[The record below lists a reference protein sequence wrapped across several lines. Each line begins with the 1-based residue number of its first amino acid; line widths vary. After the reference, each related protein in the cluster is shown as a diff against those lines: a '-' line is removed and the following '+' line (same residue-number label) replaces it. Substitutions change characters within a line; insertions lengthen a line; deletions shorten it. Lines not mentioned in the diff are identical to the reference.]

1 MLTRR
6 HIRIKVMQSVYS
18 FKVGEGK
25 MLDDEIVFFK
35 DSIAKSYDLYFL
47 MFSLLK
53 SIKQYV
59 DDQLVTYNT
68 HKILKDQKYLKLKR
82 LSDNRFLEFI
92 NQHKVLNKYLKNK
105 KFISWDLEFIFTKD
119 LVEEI
124 ISNEAFIVY
133 LDNKSPS
140 ENDDLEWLI
149 KSFKNIIASSSYLY
163 NYLEDN
169 NLTWIDDLP
178 VVNTFILKT
187 LKKLK
192 TNNLESLKFPKIDE
206 SFDDIEFGI
215 QLLKKSILEEEKL
228 LKELEGKT
236 PNWGAERIAQM
247 DKVILKIAIAEILHF
262 PEIPTKVTIN
272 EYLEISKDYSTPNSN
287 NFINGVLDKLVREFV
302 DEKRMIKQGRGLL

>member
-68 HKILKDQKYLKLKR
+68 HKILKDQKYLKLKC

-105 KFISWDLEFIFTKD
+105 KIISWDLEFIFTKD

-133 LDNKSPS
+133 LNNKSPS

>member
-1 MLTRR
+1 
-6 HIRIKVMQSVYS
+6 MQSVYS

-59 DDQLVTYNT
+59 DDQLVTYNS
-68 HKILKDQKYLKLKR
+68 HKILKDQKYLKLQR

-124 ISNEAFIVY
+124 ISNEAFKVY
-133 LDNKSPS
+133 LDNKNPS
-140 ENDDLEWLI
+140 EKDDLEWLI
-149 KSFKNIIASSSYLY
+149 KSFKNIIASSPYLY

-169 NLTWIDDLP
+169 NLTWVDDLP

-192 TNNLESLKFPKIDE
+192 ADNLESLKFPKINE

>member
-59 DDQLVTYNT
+59 DDQLVTYNA

-124 ISNEAFIVY
+124 ISNEAFKVY

-140 ENDDLEWLI
+140 EKDDLEWLI
-149 KSFKNIIASSSYLY
+149 KSYKNIIASSSYLY

-206 SFDDIEFGI
+206 SFDDIDFGI

>member
-1 MLTRR
+1 
-6 HIRIKVMQSVYS
+6 MQSVYS

-35 DSIAKSYDLYFL
+35 DSMAKSYDLYFL

-59 DDQLVTYNT
+59 DDQLVTYNA

-92 NQHKVLNKYLKNK
+92 NQHKVLNKYFKNK

-124 ISNEAFIVY
+124 ISNEAFKVY

-140 ENDDLEWLI
+140 EKDDLEWLI
-149 KSFKNIIASSSYLY
+149 KSYKNIIASSSYLY

-206 SFDDIEFGI
+206 SFDDIDFGI

>member
-35 DSIAKSYDLYFL
+35 DSMAKSYDLYFL

-59 DDQLVTYNT
+59 DDQLVTYNA

-119 LVEEI
+119 LVEES
-124 ISNEAFIVY
+124 ISNEAFKVY

-140 ENDDLEWLI
+140 EKDDLEWLI
-149 KSFKNIIASSSYLY
+149 KSYKNIIASSSYLY

-206 SFDDIEFGI
+206 SFDDIDFGI

-247 DKVILKIAIAEILHF
+247 DKVILKIAIAEILYF

-302 DEKRMIKQGRGLL
+302 DEKRIIKQGRGLL

>member
-82 LSDNRFLEFI
+82 LSDNRFLKFI

-124 ISNEAFIVY
+124 ISNEAFQVY
-133 LDNKSPS
+133 IDNKSPS
-140 ENDDLEWLI
+140 EKDDLEWLI

-215 QLLKKSILEEEKL
+215 QLLKKSILEEKKL
-228 LKELEGKT
+228 K
-236 PNWGAERIAQM
+236 
-247 DKVILKIAIAEILHF
+247 
-262 PEIPTKVTIN
+262 
-272 EYLEISKDYSTPNSN
+272 
-287 NFINGVLDKLVREFV
+287 
-302 DEKRMIKQGRGLL
+302 

>member
-35 DSIAKSYDLYFL
+35 DSMAKSYDLYFL

-59 DDQLVTYNT
+59 DDQLVTYNA

-124 ISNEAFIVY
+124 ISNEAFKVY

-140 ENDDLEWLI
+140 EKDDLEWLI
-149 KSFKNIIASSSYLY
+149 KSYKNIIASSSYLY

-206 SFDDIEFGI
+206 SFDDIDFGI

-247 DKVILKIAIAEILHF
+247 DKVILKIAIAEILYF

>member
-105 KFISWDLEFIFTKD
+105 KIISWDLEFIFTKD

-133 LDNKSPS
+133 LNNKSPS

-262 PEIPTKVTIN
+262 PEIPTRVTIN

>member
-1 MLTRR
+1 
-6 HIRIKVMQSVYS
+6 MQSVYS

-82 LSDNRFLEFI
+82 LSDNCFLEFI

-124 ISNEAFIVY
+124 ISNEAFKVY
-133 LDNKSPS
+133 LDNKSPL
-140 ENDDLEWLI
+140 EKDDLEWLI
-149 KSFKNIIASSSYLY
+149 KSFKNIIASSPYLY

-169 NLTWIDDLP
+169 NLTWVDDLP

-192 TNNLESLKFPKIDE
+192 TNNLGSLKFPKIDE

>member
-35 DSIAKSYDLYFL
+35 DSMAKSYDLYFL

-68 HKILKDQKYLKLKR
+68 HKILKDQKYQKLKR

-124 ISNEAFIVY
+124 ISNEAFKVY

-140 ENDDLEWLI
+140 EKDDLEWLI
-149 KSFKNIIASSSYLY
+149 KSYKNIIASSSYLY

-206 SFDDIEFGI
+206 SFDDIDFGI

-228 LKELEGKT
+228 LKELDGKT

>member
-1 MLTRR
+1 
-6 HIRIKVMQSVYS
+6 MQSVYS

-59 DDQLVTYNT
+59 DDQLVTYNA

-124 ISNEAFIVY
+124 ISNDAFKVY

-140 ENDDLEWLI
+140 EKDDLEWLI
-149 KSFKNIIASSSYLY
+149 KSYKNIIASSSYLY

-206 SFDDIEFGI
+206 SFDDIDFGI

-228 LKELEGKT
+228 LKELDGKT

>member
-18 FKVGEGK
+18 FKVSDGK

-53 SIKQYV
+53 SIKQYA

-124 ISNEAFIVY
+124 ISNETFQVY

-140 ENDDLEWLI
+140 EKDDLEWLI

-192 TNNLESLKFPKIDE
+192 TNNLESLQFPKIDE

>member
-25 MLDDEIVFFK
+25 MLDDEIAFFK

-59 DDQLVTYNT
+59 DDQLVTYNS

-124 ISNEAFIVY
+124 ISNEAFKVY
-133 LDNKSPS
+133 LDNKNPS
-140 ENDDLEWLI
+140 EKDDLEWLI
-149 KSFKNIIASSSYLY
+149 KSFKNIIASSPYLY

-169 NLTWIDDLP
+169 NLTWVDDLP

-187 LKKLK
+187 LKKLR

>member
-25 MLDDEIVFFK
+25 MLDDEIIFFK

-215 QLLKKSILEEEKL
+215 QLLKKSVLEEEKL

>member
-25 MLDDEIVFFK
+25 ILDDEIVFFK

-59 DDQLVTYNT
+59 DDQLVTYNS

-124 ISNEAFIVY
+124 ISNEAFKVY
-133 LDNKSPS
+133 LGNKNPS
-140 ENDDLEWLI
+140 EKDDLEWLI

>member
-59 DDQLVTYNT
+59 DDQLITYNI

-124 ISNEAFIVY
+124 ISNEAFKVY

-140 ENDDLEWLI
+140 EKDDLEWLI

-192 TNNLESLKFPKIDE
+192 TNNLESLQFPKIDE

-215 QLLKKSILEEEKL
+215 QLLKKSILEEKKL

-247 DKVILKIAIAEILHF
+247 DKVLLKIAIAEILHF

-302 DEKRMIKQGRGLL
+302 EEKRMIKQGRGLL

>member
-59 DDQLVTYNT
+59 DDQLVTYNA

-124 ISNEAFIVY
+124 ISNEAFKVY
-133 LDNKSPS
+133 LENKSPS
-140 ENDDLEWLI
+140 EKDDLQWLI
-149 KSFKNIIASSSYLY
+149 KSFKNIIASSPYLY

-169 NLTWIDDLP
+169 NLTWVDDLP

-187 LKKLK
+187 LKKLR

>member
-124 ISNEAFIVY
+124 ISNEAFQVY
-133 LDNKSPS
+133 LANKSPS
-140 ENDDLEWLI
+140 EKDDLQWLI

-302 DEKRMIKQGRGLL
+302 NEKRMIKQGRGLL

>member
-1 MLTRR
+1 
-6 HIRIKVMQSVYS
+6 MQSVYS

-25 MLDDEIVFFK
+25 ILDDEIVFFK

-59 DDQLVTYNT
+59 DDQLVTYNS

-82 LSDNRFLEFI
+82 LSDNCFLEFI

-124 ISNEAFIVY
+124 ISNEAFKVY
-133 LDNKSPS
+133 LDNKSPL
-140 ENDDLEWLI
+140 EKDDLEWLI

>member
-18 FKVGEGK
+18 FKVSEGK

-53 SIKQYV
+53 SIKQYA
-59 DDQLVTYNT
+59 DDQLDTYNA
-68 HKILKDQKYLKLKR
+68 HEILKDQKYLKLKR
-82 LSDNRFLEFI
+82 LSDNRFLGFI
-92 NQHKVLNKYLKNK
+92 NQHKVLNKYLKSK

-124 ISNEAFIVY
+124 ISNEAFQVY
-133 LDNKSPS
+133 IDNKSPS
-140 ENDDLEWLI
+140 EKDDLEWLI

-163 NYLEDN
+163 NYLEDY

-192 TNNLESLKFPKIDE
+192 TNNLESLQFPKIDE

>member
-133 LDNKSPS
+133 LNKKSPS

>member
-53 SIKQYV
+53 SIKQYT
-59 DDQLVTYNT
+59 DDQLVTYNA

-92 NQHKVLNKYLKNK
+92 NQHKVLNKYLKSK

-124 ISNEAFIVY
+124 ISNEAFQVY
-133 LDNKSPS
+133 IDNKSPS
-140 ENDDLEWLI
+140 EKDDLEWLI

-192 TNNLESLKFPKIDE
+192 TNNLESLQFPKIDE

-215 QLLKKSILEEEKL
+215 QLLKKSILGEEKL

>member
-18 FKVGEGK
+18 FKVGKGK
-25 MLDDEIVFFK
+25 ILDDEIVFFK

-59 DDQLVTYNT
+59 DDQLVTYNS
-68 HKILKDQKYLKLKR
+68 HKILKDQKYLKLQR
-82 LSDNRFLEFI
+82 LSDNCFLEFI

-124 ISNEAFIVY
+124 ISNEAFKVY
-133 LDNKSPS
+133 LGNKNSS
-140 ENDDLEWLI
+140 EKDDLEWLI

>member
-59 DDQLVTYNT
+59 DDQLVTYNS
-68 HKILKDQKYLKLKR
+68 HKILKDQKYLKLQR

-124 ISNEAFIVY
+124 ISNEAFKVY

-140 ENDDLEWLI
+140 EKDDLEWLI

>member
-68 HKILKDQKYLKLKR
+68 HKIFKDQKYLKLKR

-92 NQHKVLNKYLKNK
+92 NQHKVLNKYLKNNN
-105 KFISWDLEFIFTKD
+105 FISWDLEFIFTKD

-262 PEIPTKVTIN
+262 PEIPTRVTIN

>member
-1 MLTRR
+1 
-6 HIRIKVMQSVYS
+6 
-18 FKVGEGK
+18 
-25 MLDDEIVFFK
+25 
-35 DSIAKSYDLYFL
+35 

-59 DDQLVTYNT
+59 DDQLVTYNA

-124 ISNEAFIVY
+124 ISNEAFKVY
-133 LDNKSPS
+133 LDNKNPS
-140 ENDDLEWLI
+140 EKDDLEWLI
-149 KSFKNIIASSSYLY
+149 KSFKNIIASSPYLY

-169 NLTWIDDLP
+169 NLTWVDDLP

-187 LKKLK
+187 LKKLR

>member
-25 MLDDEIVFFK
+25 MLDDEIAFFK

-59 DDQLVTYNT
+59 DDQLVTYNA

-124 ISNEAFIVY
+124 ISNEAFKVY
-133 LDNKSPS
+133 LDNKNPS
-140 ENDDLEWLI
+140 EKDDLEWLI
-149 KSFKNIIASSSYLY
+149 KSFKNIIASSPYLY

-169 NLTWIDDLP
+169 NLTWVDDLP

-187 LKKLK
+187 LKKLR

-228 LKELEGKT
+228 LKELDGKT

>member
-25 MLDDEIVFFK
+25 MLDDEIAFFK

-59 DDQLVTYNT
+59 DDQLVTYNA
-68 HKILKDQKYLKLKR
+68 HKILKDKKYLKLKR

-124 ISNEAFIVY
+124 ISNEAFKVY
-133 LDNKSPS
+133 LDNKNPS
-140 ENDDLEWLI
+140 EKDDLEWLI
-149 KSFKNIIASSSYLY
+149 KSFKNIIASSPYLY

-169 NLTWIDDLP
+169 NLTWVDDLP

-187 LKKLK
+187 LKKLR

>member
-18 FKVGEGK
+18 FKVSEGK

-53 SIKQYV
+53 SIKQYA
-59 DDQLVTYNT
+59 DEQLDTYKA
-68 HKILKDQKYLKLKR
+68 HEILKDQKYLKLKR
-82 LSDNRFLEFI
+82 LSDNRFLGFI

-124 ISNEAFIVY
+124 ISNEAFQVY
-133 LDNKSPS
+133 IDNKSPS
-140 ENDDLEWLI
+140 EKDDLEWLI

-192 TNNLESLKFPKIDE
+192 TNNLESLQFPKIDE

-302 DEKRMIKQGRGLL
+302 VEKRMIKQGRGLL

>member
-1 MLTRR
+1 
-6 HIRIKVMQSVYS
+6 MQSVYS

-105 KFISWDLEFIFTKD
+105 KIISWDLEFIFTKD

-133 LDNKSPS
+133 LNNKSPS

-262 PEIPTKVTIN
+262 PEIPTRVTIN

>member
-68 HKILKDQKYLKLKR
+68 HKILKDQKYLKLKC

-105 KFISWDLEFIFTKD
+105 KIISWDLEFIFTKD

-124 ISNEAFIVY
+124 ISNEAFKLY

-140 ENDDLEWLI
+140 EKDDLEWLI

-192 TNNLESLKFPKIDE
+192 TNNLESLQFPKIDE

-262 PEIPTKVTIN
+262 PEIPTRVTIN

>member
-1 MLTRR
+1 
-6 HIRIKVMQSVYS
+6 MQSVYS

-35 DSIAKSYDLYFL
+35 DSMAKSYDLYFL

-59 DDQLVTYNT
+59 DDQLVTYNA

-92 NQHKVLNKYLKNK
+92 NQHKVLNKYFKNK

-124 ISNEAFIVY
+124 ISNEAFKVY

-140 ENDDLEWLI
+140 EKDDLEWLI
-149 KSFKNIIASSSYLY
+149 KSYKNIIASSSYLY

-206 SFDDIEFGI
+206 SFDDIDFGI

-247 DKVILKIAIAEILHF
+247 DKVILKIAIAEILYF

>member
-25 MLDDEIVFFK
+25 MLDDEIAFFK

-59 DDQLVTYNT
+59 DDQLVTYNA
-68 HKILKDQKYLKLKR
+68 HKILKDQKFLKLKR

-124 ISNEAFIVY
+124 ISNEAFKVY
-133 LDNKSPS
+133 LDNKNPS
-140 ENDDLEWLI
+140 EKDDLEWLI
-149 KSFKNIIASSSYLY
+149 KSFKNIIASSPYLY
-163 NYLEDN
+163 NYIEDN
-169 NLTWIDDLP
+169 NLTWVDDLP

-187 LKKLK
+187 LKKLR

>member
-25 MLDDEIVFFK
+25 ILDDEIIFFK

-133 LDNKSPS
+133 LNKKSPS

-192 TNNLESLKFPKIDE
+192 TNNLESLQFPKIDE

-215 QLLKKSILEEEKL
+215 QLLKKSILGEEKL

>member
-105 KFISWDLEFIFTKD
+105 KIISWDLEFIFTKD

-133 LDNKSPS
+133 LNNKSPS

-169 NLTWIDDLP
+169 ILTWIDDLP

-262 PEIPTKVTIN
+262 PEIPTRVTIN

>member
-215 QLLKKSILEEEKL
+215 QLLKKSILGEEKL

>member
-35 DSIAKSYDLYFL
+35 DSMAKSYDLYFL

-59 DDQLVTYNT
+59 DDQLVTYNA

-119 LVEEI
+119 LVEES
-124 ISNEAFIVY
+124 ISNEAFKVY

-140 ENDDLEWLI
+140 EKDDLEWLI
-149 KSFKNIIASSSYLY
+149 KSYKNIIASSSYLY

-206 SFDDIEFGI
+206 SFDDIDFGI

-247 DKVILKIAIAEILHF
+247 DKVILKIAIAEILYF

>member
-82 LSDNRFLEFI
+82 LSDNRFLEVI
-92 NQHKVLNKYLKNK
+92 NKHKVLNKYLKNK
-105 KFISWDLEFIFTKD
+105 KCISWDLECIFTKD

-124 ISNEAFIVY
+124 ISNEAFKVY

-140 ENDDLEWLI
+140 EKDDLEWLI

-163 NYLEDN
+163 NYLEDY

-236 PNWGAERIAQM
+236 PNWGADRIAQM

-302 DEKRMIKQGRGLL
+302 DEQRMIKQGRGLL